1 MIIVQMYIYEKNNI
15 ECVSCL
21 SAQYEYGPSSDQEN
35 VSITIL
41 TDPWENVYALQ
52 SSTESPTTQEDWEA
66 LVNNV
71 TFPPGW
77 VVGERILTEIEEHY
91 SYVIGQDCW
100 IVILKDSEG
109 NAWHQYVYTEPL
121 EQSSLLAS
129 FDCPALALS
138 PEDII
143 GSGTIDIGPF
153 NDSSDSEDDGDA
165 DQPSSAPESGANGLA
180 ATLLRVLPVALALL
194 Y

>member
-1 MIIVQMYIYEKNNI
+1 M
-15 ECVSCL
+15 
-21 SAQYEYGPSSDQEN
+21 
-35 VSITIL
+35 
-41 TDPWENVYALQ
+41 YALQ
-52 SSTESPTTQEDWEA
+52 SSTASPTTEEDWEA

-77 VVGERILTEIEEHY
+77 VVGERVLTEIEEHY

-143 GSGTIDIGPF
+143 GSGTIDLGPF
-153 NDSSDSEDDGDA
+153 NSTDSSSPEIDDDA
-165 DQPSSAPESGANGLA
+165 DQQSSAPESGAYGLV
-180 ATLLRVLPVALALL
+180 ATVLSVLPIALALPFVH
-194 Y
+194 